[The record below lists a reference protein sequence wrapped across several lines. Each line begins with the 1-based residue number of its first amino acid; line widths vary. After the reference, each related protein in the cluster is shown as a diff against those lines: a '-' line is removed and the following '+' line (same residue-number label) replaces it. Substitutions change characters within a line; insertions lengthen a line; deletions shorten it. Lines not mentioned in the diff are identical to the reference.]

1 MKDFSRLK
9 RRFDIAS
16 AAFGLPVLLAMLL
29 WQGSGGLLA
38 ALAGWLV
45 FWLDLQL
52 LVFVVRLAARG
63 SLTRSALTFAILPVK
78 YLGLIG
84 AIYLCITRLRLAG
97 LPFVFGVSAVVLALF
112 TVGLWHLSGE
122 LGGGEDG

>member
-9 RRFDIAS
+9 KRFDIAS
-16 AAFGLPVLLAMLL
+16 VAFGLPVLLAMFL
-29 WQGSGGLLA
+29 WLGTAGLLA
-38 ALAGWLV
+38 ASAGWLV

-63 SLTRSALTFAILPVK
+63 SLTRSALTFAILPLK
-78 YLGLIG
+78 YLGLVG
-84 AIYLCITRLRLAG
+84 AIYLCIARLHLAG

-112 TVGLWHLSGE
+112 TVGFWHLSGTI
-122 LGGGEDG
+122 GGGEDG